1 MVYTPKTEDMFFLRG
16 TYLVVRDSDGVRYL
30 TTERPFMRHHSQLE
44 SLDNPNDNLGPMF
57 YDERT
62 GELVLYF
69 APHPPAKGRG
79 LVALRQQMGGLAEP
93 GTYDHARRCELAPQL
108 HLGAAAGASEAP
120 ELRNAAG

>member
-1 MVYTPKTEDMFFLRG
+1 MVFTPKTEDMFFLRG
-16 TYLVVRDSDGVRYL
+16 TYLMVRDSDGVRYL

-79 LVALRQQMGGLAEP
+79 LVRYDNKWASR
-93 GTYDHARRCELAPQL
+93 GTWDA
-108 HLGAAAGASEAP
+108 
-120 ELRNAAG
+120 